1 MKQPFLK
8 IFLFLT
14 ITGYF
19 NVFNGFV
26 SVPFT
31 ITMGNCYN

>member
-1 MKQPFLK
+1 MKQLFLE
-8 IFLFLT
+8 IFLVLT

-19 NVFNGFV
+19 NVFSGFV